1 MASAPLVTDISEQ
14 LAELGLATQAAIHRN
29 LPPAELIARS
39 LARGEGILAANGA
52 LVVKTGEPW
61 ITQDSL
67 STYGDMW
74 IFKEALEKAASA
86 DRRKVAEAIRTMDT
100 REGPA
105 KYYPGGRV
113 KFDEAGRREDAD
125 LAIVQWQDGV
135 PVTVYP
141 TASALAK
148 PIWPKN

>member
-1 MASAPLVTDISEQ
+1 MTVVGNWSGKGQE
-14 LAELGLATQAAIHRN
+14 AIMKEFV
-29 LPPAELIARS
+29 A
-39 LARGEGILAANGA
+39 
-52 LVVKTGEPW
+52 KTGEPW

-74 IFKEALEKAASA
+74 IFKEALEKAGSP
-86 DRRKVAEAIRTMDT
+86 DRRKVAEAIRAMDT

-113 KFDEAGRREDAD
+113 KFDDTGRRVDAD